1 MIKSNLPV
9 ILLKK
14 LVLLPGEEVR
24 VEIKSDISKKV
35 TEISKL
41 YHDSEVLIVCPLNLL
56 EEKPDTSDLPRI
68 GVVGKIN
75 SVIDLPNGNE
85 RVIITG
91 LYRVKIISYVNYS
104 NEEDIL
110 DSIITNIETSESEIE
125 WVAYQR
131 KLQTEL
137 ELYINKNPFVGNSIM
152 SEVKQ
157 GINLD
162 KLTDVIANFLPLS
175 FEKKLNLMLDSSPIS
190 RCKILIKELAVE
202 SAVIDLE
209 SHIESEIKKGLDD
222 TQKEF
227 ILKEKLKVI
236 KNELGETN
244 TKEEDI
250 LNYRNLVN
258 SPKYPERIRNK
269 LLSEIERYNA
279 TSEMS
284 PDAGIIRNYIEYL
297 LNVPWYTETRD
308 ERDLIKI
315 EKKLND
321 THYGMKKAKE
331 RVIEYIAVKSITD
344 EVSSPIICLVGP
356 PGVGKTTFAE
366 SISKA
371 LDRNFVK
378 ISLGGMSDSAE
389 LVGHRRAYIGS
400 NPGKIVT
407 SLIKCGSNNP
417 VFLLDEV
424 DKLKKDY
431 KGDPAS
437 TLLDILDVSQNK
449 RFVDNYIDE
458 EIDLS
463 KILFI
468 LTANDISNIPPALL
482 DRLEIIDLT
491 GYTDNEKLLISE
503 NYIIPSALKKH
514 GLKNTIIKFE
524 TEAIKKIINE
534 YTNESGVR
542 ELERDINKIIRKVI
556 TEHIKSSRKIVSV
569 RIKENDIPHYL
580 EQELYKESKYKEIIH
595 PGVVTAVACSSIGG
609 VSIYIECTSFKGTGK
624 YTFTG
629 SLGSITKESIE
640 IALSYIKSNA
650 KRFDIDEDFFLNNDF
665 HINFTEGAINKDGP
679 SAGISI
685 VTAILSHIKGVI
697 ISDKI
702 SLTGEI
708 TLNGDILKIGGLK
721 EKTIACKRQNIE
733 KLFIP
738 KDNLNDI
745 EWLEK
750 DLKND
755 IEFIPVSNYLE
766 IYEKIFS

>member
-190 RCKILIKELAVE
+190 RCKILIKELPVE

-733 KLFIP
+733 RLFIP

>member
-258 SPKYPERIRNK
+258 SPKYPERIKNK

-556 TEHIKSSRKIVSV
+556 IEHIKSSRKIVSV

>member
-41 YHDSEVLIVCPLNLL
+41 YHDDEVLIVCPLNTL
-56 EEKPDTSDLPRI
+56 EEKPDTSDLSRI

-75 SVIDLPNGNE
+75 SVIDLPNGNK

-110 DSIITNIETSESEIE
+110 DSIITGIDLSESEIE
-125 WVAYQR
+125 WTAYQR
-131 KLQTEL
+131 KLQAEL
-137 ELYINKNPFVGNSIM
+137 EQYIDKNPLIGNSIM
-152 SEVKQ
+152 SELKS
-157 GINLD
+157 GCNLD
-162 KLTDVIANFLPLS
+162 KMTDLIANFLPLS

-190 RCKILIKELAVE
+190 RCKTLIKELAVE
-202 SAVIDLE
+202 TAVIDLE
-209 SHIESEIKKGLDD
+209 GHIENEIKKGLDD

-227 ILKEKLKVI
+227 ILKEKLRVI
-236 KNELGETN
+236 KDELGETN

-250 LNYRNLVN
+250 LNYRNLAN
-258 SPKYPERIRNK
+258 SGKYPERIKEK

-297 LNVPWYTETRD
+297 LNVPWYIETKD
-308 ERDLIKI
+308 EKDLLKI

-331 RVIEYIAVKSITD
+331 RVIEYIAVKSITN

-366 SISKA
+366 SISQA
-371 LDRNFVK
+371 LNRNFVK

-449 RFVDNYIDE
+449 RFTDNYIDE

-468 LTANDISNIPPALL
+468 LTANDITNIPPALL
-482 DRLEIIDLT
+482 DRLEIIELT
-491 GYTDNEKLLISE
+491 GYTDSEKLFISE
-503 NYIIPSALKKH
+503 NYLIPTSLRKH
-514 GLKNTIIKFE
+514 GLKNTTIKFE
-524 TEAIKKIINE
+524 EPAIKKIINE
-534 YTNESGVR
+534 YTSESGVR
-542 ELERDINKIIRKVI
+542 ELERDINKIVRKVI
-556 TEHIKSSRKIVSV
+556 TEHIKSSRKIVSI
-569 RIKENDIPHYL
+569 RIKENDINHFL

-595 PGVVTAVACSSIGG
+595 PGVVTAVACSTVGG
-609 VSIYIECTSFKGTGK
+609 VSIYIECTTFKGTGR

-629 SLGSITKESIE
+629 SLGDMTKESIE
-640 IALSYIKSNA
+640 IAISYIKSNA
-650 KRFDIDEDFFLNNDF
+650 KRFDIDEDFFINNDI

-679 SAGISI
+679 SAGIAV

-708 TLNGDILKIGGLK
+708 TLNGDILKVGGLK
-721 EKTIACKRQNIE
+721 EKTIACERLKLE

-738 KDNLNDI
+738 KDNMNDI

-750 DLKND
+750 DLRNN
-755 IEFIPVSNYLE
+755 IEFVPISNYLE

>member
-131 KLQTEL
+131 KLQAEL

-407 SLIKCGSNNP
+407 SLIKCGSINP

>member
-75 SVIDLPNGNE
+75 SVIDLPNGNK

-258 SPKYPERIRNK
+258 SPKYPERIKNK

-629 SLGSITKESIE
+629 SLGNITKESIE

>member
-75 SVIDLPNGNE
+75 SVIDLPNGNK

-110 DSIITNIETSESEIE
+110 DSIITNIEMNESEIE

-131 KLQTEL
+131 KLQAEL

-152 SEVKQ
+152 SEVKG

-209 SHIESEIKKGLDD
+209 GHIESEIKKGLDD

-308 ERDLIKI
+308 ERDLLKI

-331 RVIEYIAVKSITD
+331 RVVEYIAVKSITD

-524 TEAIKKIINE
+524 TDAIKKIINE

-580 EQELYKESKYKEIIH
+580 EQELYKESKYKELIH

-733 KLFIP
+733 RLFIP

-755 IEFIPVSNYLE
+755 IEFVPVSNYLE

>member
-131 KLQTEL
+131 KLQAEL

-258 SPKYPERIRNK
+258 SPKYPERIKNK

-524 TEAIKKIINE
+524 TDAIKKIINE

>member
-56 EEKPDTSDLPRI
+56 EEKPDTADLPRI

-131 KLQTEL
+131 KLQAEL

-733 KLFIP
+733 RLFIP

>member
-131 KLQTEL
+131 KLQAEL

-258 SPKYPERIRNK
+258 SPKYPERIKNK

-733 KLFIP
+733 RLFIP

-766 IYEKIFS
+766 TYEKIFS

>member
-75 SVIDLPNGNE
+75 SVIDLPNGNK

-110 DSIITNIETSESEIE
+110 DSIITNIEMNESEIE

-131 KLQTEL
+131 KLQAEL

-152 SEVKQ
+152 SEVKG

-209 SHIESEIKKGLDD
+209 GHIESEIKKGLDD

-250 LNYRNLVN
+250 LNYRNLAN

-308 ERDLIKI
+308 ERDLLKI

-331 RVIEYIAVKSITD
+331 RVVEYIAVKSITD

-524 TEAIKKIINE
+524 TDAIKKIINE

-580 EQELYKESKYKEIIH
+580 EQELYKESKYKELIH

-755 IEFIPVSNYLE
+755 IEFVPVSNYLE

>member
-258 SPKYPERIRNK
+258 SPKYPERIKNK

-569 RIKENDIPHYL
+569 RIKEDDIPHYL

-733 KLFIP
+733 RLFIP

>member
-437 TLLDILDVSQNK
+437 ILLDILDVSQNK

-733 KLFIP
+733 RLFIP

>member
-110 DSIITNIETSESEIE
+110 DSIITNIEMSESEIE

>member
-131 KLQTEL
+131 KLQAEL

-665 HINFTEGAINKDGP
+665 HINFTEGAVNKDGP

>member
-75 SVIDLPNGNE
+75 SVIDLPNGNK

-110 DSIITNIETSESEIE
+110 DSIITNIEMSESEIE

-131 KLQTEL
+131 KLQAEL

-190 RCKILIKELAVE
+190 RCKTLIKELAVE

-209 SHIESEIKKGLDD
+209 GHIESEIKKGLDD

-344 EVSSPIICLVGP
+344 EISSPIICLVGP

-524 TEAIKKIINE
+524 TDAIKKIINE

-755 IEFIPVSNYLE
+755 IEFTSVSNYLE

>member
-85 RVIITG
+85 RIIITG

-640 IALSYIKSNA
+640 IALSYIKSNT